1 MMELLAL
8 LKNKLRMTSHGEML
22 RKQRRWFAFSFGP
35 RRKATQTP
43 EAARANIMS
52 CAKKHTHTHN
62 HTHQQN
68 SHKSL
73 HTVRKP
79 LDCKVFGQKCGQLG
93 QQTFAATISVIL
105 ERFFRKERR
114 RCEAFGSCVSSAPS
128 QSSKP
133 RNFSCAFDRSKV
145 LFPFLLSSRLAS
157 LRRTL
162 CCESVFLMGDRI
174 LLYPA
179 GCPRCLQITLFNT
192 FAPSQPSCCCSQAHS
207 LHACVLRSPAKAPC
221 PGQPM

>member
-1 MMELLAL
+1 MPQERQIE
-8 LKNKLRMTSHGEML
+8 KR
-22 RKQRRWFAFSFGP
+22 QPFGP
-35 RRKATQTP
+35 RMKATQTP

-128 QSSKP
+128 CKIAKSKTQEP
-133 RNFSCAFDRSKV
+133 QMEFASCSLTTCGTHTHKSRGHSHRARS
-145 LFPFLLSSRLAS
+145 RG
-157 LRRTL
+157 T
-162 CCESVFLMGDRI
+162 
-174 LLYPA
+174 
-179 GCPRCLQITLFNT
+179 
-192 FAPSQPSCCCSQAHS
+192 
-207 LHACVLRSPAKAPC
+207 SPARSIGRKSCFLSCSVRGWLAC
-221 PGQPM
+221 AEHYAARASS